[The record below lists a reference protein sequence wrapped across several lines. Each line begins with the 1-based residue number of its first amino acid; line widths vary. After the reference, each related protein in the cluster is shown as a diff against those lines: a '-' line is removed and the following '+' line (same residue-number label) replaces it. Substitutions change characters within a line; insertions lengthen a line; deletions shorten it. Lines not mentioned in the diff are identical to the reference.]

1 VLGCLFEH
9 LPFCL
14 AAGNLPATA
23 NISYTLN
30 SNNSC
35 GAVVQKTERNR
46 ELVFSNTKYQLESS
60 TVFKTENNTNK
71 QSNNN
76 CINIDGSP
84 NEWNAMNTYGYVRT
98 GSLTH
103 VKVAD
108 NSTEILFYIEGGLDV
123 NNQIYINSDVNH
135 TTLNRYSESQWQNR
149 PQATHHL
156 LII

>member
-1 VLGCLFEH
+1 MWGS
-9 LPFCL
+9 
-14 AAGNLPATA
+14 GSKN
-23 NISYTLN
+23 
-30 SNNSC
+30 
-35 GAVVQKTERNR
+35 GKRNR

-60 TVFKTENNTNK
+60 TVFNTETNTSK

-84 NEWNAMNTYGYVRT
+84 NGWNAMNTYGYARA

-103 VKVAD
+103 LKVAD
-108 NSTEILFYIEGGLDV
+108 NSNELLFYVEGGLDV
-123 NNQIYINSDVNH
+123 NNKIYINSEVNH

-149 PQATHHL
+149 PQANHHL